1 MTRDRHIGR
10 LLDQKSDRLK
20 WGRKRFGRT
29 RWQAGSF
36 AFNRVHANTRRHVRD
51 RAVGQFVV
59 VAVCKSVL
67 AGGKGW
73 HVGQSLKILVNNLI
87 CVNLTCLVR
96 PLSTEAV
103 IFSVKQAVSR

>member
-1 MTRDRHIGR
+1 
-10 LLDQKSDRLK
+10 
-20 WGRKRFGRT
+20 
-29 RWQAGSF
+29 
-36 AFNRVHANTRRHVRD
+36 VRD